1 MVNQKFLADTQTS
14 KTIWD
19 LLLPITAPQAT
30 GEGKGYAES
39 DVGGARTDARSL
51 QSGYTTSL
59 TLPSFTYV
67 SLMYKHVHADL
78 TLYFS
83 HLDTT
88 FILDTDGR
96 TARW

>member
-1 MVNQKFLADTQTS
+1 MQTS

-30 GEGKGYAES
+30 GEGKGYTES
-39 DVGGARTDARSL
+39 DVGGARCT
-51 QSGYTTSL
+51 L
-59 TLPSFTYV
+59 TAERLYNEPHKCALPSFTYV
-67 SLMYKHVHADL
+67 SLTYKHVHADL

-88 FILDTDGR
+88 FILDTDRR

>member
-1 MVNQKFLADTQTS
+1 MVNHKFLADTQTS

-30 GEGKGYAES
+30 GEGKGYTES

-59 TLPSFTYV
+59 TNALSPTLLM
-67 SLMYKHVHADL
+67 SLSCTSMCMQ
-78 TLYFS
+78 T
-83 HLDTT
+83 
-88 FILDTDGR
+88 
-96 TARW
+96 